1 MLSPRCCCRV
11 AAPRRR
17 RGVAAAPRRAAP
29 PARRGGGALAGRA
42 LPLSARLIP
51 VLGALLLSRWPAW
64 RFTSNR
70 VLHHRCSRRGR
81 AGAAAP
87 RDAR

>member
-1 MLSPRCCCRV
+1 MSPAH
-11 AAPRRR
+11 AAP
-17 RGVAAAPRRAAP
+17 
-29 PARRGGGALAGRA
+29 RRGGGALAGRA

-64 RFTSNR
+64 RATSNR
-70 VLHHRCSRRGR
+70 VLHHRSYRSSRRGR

-87 RDAR
+87 RDER